1 MMYVLRLARNSP
13 AKSHHY
19 LPVWILRTS
28 FSKPLRAEYAQ
39 FSLILYMIWYPNPF
53 EKRNSSFSECPTG
66 IYVWIFPLGIPI
78 YMWPRHLKNDFS
90 H

>member
-1 MMYVLRLARNSP
+1 MMYVLRLARNSL

-28 FSKPLRAEYAQ
+28 FSKPLRAECAQ

-53 EKRNSSFSECPTG
+53 EKLNNSFYESPTG
-66 IYVWIFPLGIPI
+66 ICVWIFPLGITI
-78 YMWPRHLKNDFS
+78 CMCPRHLKNDFC

>member
-1 MMYVLRLARNSP
+1 MMYMLGLAQNSL

-39 FSLILYMIWYPNPF
+39 FSLILYMI
-53 EKRNSSFSECPTG
+53 
-66 IYVWIFPLGIPI
+66 
-78 YMWPRHLKNDFS
+78 
-90 H
+90 